1 MGYLFEFDE
10 ANNVLRVTWQG
21 PLTDTPFIEE
31 VVKARKFL
39 ASRPGVRGIAD
50 YSGVTAENLSS
61 EAIKRV
67 AWAPTRG
74 EERAVVV
81 SVVSNDM
88 AFGLARMFSMLTEQQ
103 RPNRPVVRTMEEAYE
118 LLKITDPKF
127 VSISVD

>member
-10 ANNVLRVTWQG
+10 ANNVLRVTWKG

-31 VVKARKFL
+31 VAKARKFL

-67 AWAPTRG
+67 AWAPTQG

-81 SVVSNDM
+81 SVASSDM
-88 AFGLARMFSMLTEQQ
+88 AFGMARMFSMLTEQQ
-103 RPNRPVVRTMEEAYE
+103 RPNRPVVRTMEEAYQ

-127 VSISVD
+127 LPISVD